1 MTQLFVY
8 GTLKN
13 KQTRIAVLGRDIPVE
28 EDTLSDYNVIPHSVF
43 LIYPTIEKSVGKG
56 VDGCVFEVEENEMKK
71 LDGYES
77 GLYKKIEVILDSGTV
92 ALTYIENK
100 DLSD

>member
-8 GTLKN
+8 GTLMK
-13 KQTRIAVLGRDIPVE
+13 KQTRMNVLGRDIPVE
-28 EDTLSDYNVIPHSVF
+28 EDVLSDYEVKPHSVF
-43 LIYPTIEKSVGKG
+43 VIYPTIEKAKGKG
-56 VDGCVFEVEENEMKK
+56 VDGCVFEVEENEMSK

-100 DLSD
+100 DLS